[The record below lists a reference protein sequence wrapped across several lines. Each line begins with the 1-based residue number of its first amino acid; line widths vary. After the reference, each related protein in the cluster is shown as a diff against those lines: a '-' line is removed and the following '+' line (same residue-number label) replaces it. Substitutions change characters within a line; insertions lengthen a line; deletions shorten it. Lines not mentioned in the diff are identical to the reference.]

1 MLFGVDGL
9 CHLWKAKFKTKR
21 FFWILHFMTLIFW
34 HIVCRVSLKTACKR
48 IFFWQTLAKV
58 WSNLKLIWRKVSFS
72 SCLKAKVIVTCKS
85 TVLEYQYMEKNLFFN
100 STGLCKSTRMLVP
113 FSLSS
118 EKWLGPSTGS
128 ATFLHWPLKI
138 KTDYLVD
145 YQVINVHMY
154 THLLVTKLG
163 ICYVTCPWNTYY
175 FEIHLIYT
183 AYILVA
189 LFELNL
195 ATAVHDI
202 KLKV

>member
-1 MLFGVDGL
+1 
-9 CHLWKAKFKTKR
+9 
-21 FFWILHFMTLIFW
+21 
-34 HIVCRVSLKTACKR
+34 
-48 IFFWQTLAKV
+48 
-58 WSNLKLIWRKVSFS
+58 
-72 SCLKAKVIVTCKS
+72 
-85 TVLEYQYMEKNLFFN
+85 MEKNLFFN

-202 KLKV
+202 KLKVCFSLSTAFFSFLSFVSDIYTAKINAQFFRPKLSQI